1 MRIYRNE
8 LYKLLTAP
16 SFLLVA
22 AGIFLVNIYFSFTA
36 DPVTVSDE
44 YYREY
49 FSSMEGLTAEESVS
63 ATEAL
68 VNEYSYDNFDYD
80 EMLKRIFHSSQLEQ
94 ARSVAGYQEYLQ
106 SIDSAAENMSSI
118 SIFSG
123 DKNGFTYRNIQMTP
137 SAYDPVRQVEP
148 MFSPS
153 AGVLLGI
160 DSGSA
165 DILLLFAA
173 LAAVTVLIGKER
185 ESGITALL
193 KPLKHYRHRLAVS
206 KITALFTVCAAGGI
220 LTCGSA
226 LLIGSLRFG
235 LGDLSR
241 PVQSLEGFIG
251 CNLPITVLQLIL
263 LTVTVKIITAFVI
276 ALLFQTLMT
285 KLSNIF
291 AYGVFI
297 GAAAAEIAAYDFI
310 SPVSAFSF
318 FGYINFA
325 AFMNGA
331 ELFRTY
337 QNLNIFNTPINL
349 IASTV
354 IAIAFA
360 VIIAAV
366 LFVRFFSHMD
376 IAPAKKLRLPL
387 PKLFTREFKRP
398 FSYSLYKTFFT
409 HKSAVI
415 IIAVVIIQLY
425 SYSFGV
431 RAYSLDDGYY
441 RKYCD
446 EMADLTPSQ
455 AEEYIK
461 DTEAYFQ
468 QLMTGGGFSND
479 LNGVT
484 GFYQAKEQYE
494 YISALDSDNKAMFY
508 QTGWHLLFGGSGWER
523 DISPA
528 LIALLAVCIALSPLL
543 AYDNRMRIGYILFAA
558 KSGYKGYIHRC
569 IGSAFISTA
578 LISAAV
584 YVPHILNICRLY
596 GTEGITNSIRCLP
609 QWNGFF
615 DIPILAWLIL
625 LPVIRALVLLLLTLV
640 ILRISSLCK
649 STYAAQLITLAI
661 FAMPAAIYLIGAEFV
676 IPLVAPLSV
685 NREITEGEWI
695 YPALLVVAAVFSVI
709 DLFRK
714 KET

>member
-16 SFLLVA
+16 TFLLIA

-49 FSSMEGLTAEESVS
+49 FSSMEGLTAEESVA

-68 VNEYSYDNFDYD
+68 INGYSYEDFDYD
-80 EMLKRIFHSSQLEQ
+80 ELLKHSFHSEQLEQ
-94 ARSVAGYQEYLQ
+94 AKAVAGYQEYLQ
-106 SIDSAAENMSSI
+106 SIDAAAENMSSI

-137 SAYDPVRQVEP
+137 AAYDPVRQVEP
-148 MFSPS
+148 VFSTS

-173 LAAVTVLIGKER
+173 LAAVTILIGKER

-220 LTCGSA
+220 LIYGSA

-241 PVQSLEGFIG
+241 PVQSLESFLG
-251 CNLPITVLQLIL
+251 CNLPITVLQLVL
-263 LTVTVKIITAFVI
+263 LTFSVKIITVFVI

-285 KLSNIF
+285 KLSNVF

-297 GAAAAEIAAYDFI
+297 GIAAAEIAAYAFI

-337 QNLNIFNTPINL
+337 QNLNIFNTPVNL
-349 IASTV
+349 ITATV
-354 IAIAFA
+354 IALAIA
-360 VIIAAV
+360 IIISAV
-366 LFVRFFSHMD
+366 LFVRFFAGMD

-387 PKLFTREFKRP
+387 PKLFTREFKHP
-398 FSYSLYKTFFT
+398 FSYSLYKTFIT

-415 IIAVVIIQLY
+415 ILAVVVIQLY
-425 SYSFGV
+425 SSSAST
-431 RAYSLDDGYY
+431 RIYSLDDGYY

-446 EMADLTPSQ
+446 EMANLTPSQ
-455 AEEYIK
+455 TEEYIQE
-461 DTEAYFQ
+461 TEAYFQ

-479 LNGVT
+479 INGMT
-484 GFYQAKEQYE
+484 SFYQAKEQYE
-494 YISALDSDNKAMFY
+494 YISALDCDNKAMFY

-543 AYDNRMRIGYILFAA
+543 AYDNRMRIGYILFAT
-558 KSGYKGYIHRC
+558 KSGRKSYILRC
-569 IGSAFISTA
+569 ISSAFISAA

-584 YVPHILNICRLY
+584 YIPHILNICRLY
-596 GTEGITNSIRCLP
+596 GTDGITYSIRCLP
-609 QWNGFF
+609 QWNSFS

-625 LPVIRALVLLLLTLV
+625 LPVIRALVLLLMTLV

-649 STYAAQLITLAI
+649 STYAAQLISLAI

-676 IPLVAPLSV
+676 LPLVAPLSV
-685 NREITEGEWI
+685 NREITAGELV
-695 YPALLVVAAVFSVI
+695 YPALLVVAAVFSAI